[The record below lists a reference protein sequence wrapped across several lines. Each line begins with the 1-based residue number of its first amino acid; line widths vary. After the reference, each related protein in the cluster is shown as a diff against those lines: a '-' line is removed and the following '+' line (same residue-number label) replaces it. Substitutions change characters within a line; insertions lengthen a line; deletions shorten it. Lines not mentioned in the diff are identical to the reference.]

1 MAKEKNT
8 NARTSGKG
16 ASASSGTKN
25 KAGKASGSK
34 RSGGTANAAFMK
46 PLKPDAKLAKVV
58 GDKAIPRTEMVKKMW
73 DYIKA
78 NDLQDAKDGRKIHT
92 DETLKP
98 LFNKDEVSMFDIP
111 RAISAHVE

>member
-8 NARTSGKG
+8 NSRTSGKS
-16 ASASSGTKN
+16 ATASSGTKN
-25 KAGKASGSK
+25 KTSGSK

-58 GDKAIPRTEMVKKMW
+58 GDKALPRTEIVKKMW

-98 LFNKDEVSMFDIP
+98 LFNKDEVSMFEIP
-111 RAISAHVE
+111 KAISAHVE